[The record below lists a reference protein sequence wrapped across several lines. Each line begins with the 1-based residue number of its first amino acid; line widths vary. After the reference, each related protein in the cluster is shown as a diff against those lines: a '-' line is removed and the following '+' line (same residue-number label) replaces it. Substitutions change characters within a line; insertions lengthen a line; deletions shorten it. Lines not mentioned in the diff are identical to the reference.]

1 MPVSQVPS
9 ESFDTI
15 DATQVC
21 QTKWDILADRWMV
34 RILFRFAGIIGGCGD
49 YWWVRVL
56 PPRGTLIWRLPRLV
70 RPIFNSSRSSS
81 KADPA

>member
-49 YWWVRVL
+49 Y
-56 PPRGTLIWRLPRLV
+56 
-70 RPIFNSSRSSS
+70 
-81 KADPA
+81 